1 VKTMAD
7 NFNAANLNGRLEQIA
22 NTLYETELLSLQN
35 RELLFGD
42 KTLIEENDENIN
54 CFAENIENIAK
65 RVESIY
71 EAQSDIYKRL

>member
-1 VKTMAD
+1 MAD

>member
-1 VKTMAD
+1 MAD

-71 EAQSDIYKRL
+71 EAQSDIHKRL